1 MNINTFLKLHGF
13 TDYDCKVYQALIEL
27 GTAKAAE
34 ISKRST
40 VPSNKVY
47 ESLIRLT
54 EKGFIASLNI
64 TPQQYTITSTQ
75 PFKLKLT
82 EQEQQVRQQKQQ
94 LAILEQTIQKKI
106 IEQQNIALVL
116 KGKDKIMQMLHEM
129 TEKTQKYQYT
139 HSGNLIFSHTGGR
152 LVKQAIERGV
162 DVRFLVKYDTTRKK
176 VYEQWQSIGVKI
188 RFYPQE
194 EQKSIRFSTFDDKI
208 CRITIGNPQIVQ
220 EEDYLSFW
228 IESPALSILLKEQF
242 LQMWE
247 KCT

>member
-1 MNINTFLKLHGF
+1 MNITQFLKQHNF
-13 TDYDCKVYQALIEL
+13 TDYDCKVYQALIQL
-27 GTAKAAE
+27 GTAKASD

-40 VPSNKVY
+40 VPPNKVY

-64 TPQQYTITSTQ
+64 TPQQYTITGTQ
-75 PFKLKLT
+75 PFKVRINEE
-82 EQEQQVRQQKQQ
+82 EQNIKRQKQQ
-94 LAILEQTIQKKI
+94 LHLLKETIEKKTV
-106 IEQQNIALVL
+106 EQQSIALVL

-129 TEKTQKYQYT
+129 TQKTQKYQYT

-152 LVKQAIERGV
+152 LVKEAINRGV
-162 DVRFLVKYDTTRKK
+162 DVRFLVKHDPNRKK
-176 VYEQWQSIGVKI
+176 IYQQWRNIGVKI
-188 RFYPQE
+188 KFYSKE
-194 EQKSIRFSTFDDKI
+194 EQKSIRFSTFDDKG
-208 CRITIGNPQIVQ
+208 CRITIGNPQIAK

-247 KCT
+247 QY